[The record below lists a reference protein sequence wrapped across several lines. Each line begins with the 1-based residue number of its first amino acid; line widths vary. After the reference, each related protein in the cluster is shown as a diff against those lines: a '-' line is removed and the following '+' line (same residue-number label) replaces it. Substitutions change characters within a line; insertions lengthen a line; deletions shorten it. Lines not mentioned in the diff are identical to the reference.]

1 MRAMMNEARTSLV
14 VMVILATSVLSACGP
29 VSRSAGRQPG
39 LPSGVARPPDTATTV
54 VAPSAPAVSGPA
66 SAASELDLLV
76 LHTNDTRGYTL
87 PCG

>member
-39 LPSGVARPPDTATTV
+39 LPSGVARPPDTATAV
-54 VAPSAPAVSGPA
+54 VAPSGPA
-66 SAASELDLLV
+66 SAASGLDLLV